1 MADIPI
7 LSVPDKALIDTTQH
21 RIPIADI
28 TKDIVLYKN
37 GGASLVLES
46 TSLNFGL
53 LSDIEQRAVIA
64 SYAGLLN
71 SFNFTVQIVARTQRK
86 DISNYMKYLATA
98 RSKLKNEQLAVIM
111 DDYKNFIIEAIKKKN
126 VLSKKFYMVLPFT
139 QYELGVAK
147 SFSSFLTKATTVPYP
162 KSYVIKKAKI
172 ALYPKRD
179 HLMRQAARIGIELR
193 QLMTNDLIN
202 LFYYIFNPEPPL
214 KKEDAWRTKPRV
226 M

>member
-1 MADIPI
+1 MAGIPI
-7 LSVPDKALIDTTQH
+7 LSVPDKALTDTTQH

-37 GGASLVLES
+37 GGAALVLES

-98 RSKLKNEQLAVIM
+98 RAKLKNEQLAAIM
-111 DDYKNFIIEAIKKKN
+111 DDYKNFIIEAVKKKN

-162 KSYVIKKAKI
+162 KSYVVKKAKI

>member
-1 MADIPI
+1 MAGLPI
-7 LSVPDKALIDTTQH
+7 LSVPDKALTDTTQN

-71 SFNFTVQIVARTQRK
+71 SFNFPVQIVARTQRK
-86 DISNYMKYLATA
+86 DISNYMMYLADA
-98 RSKLKNEQLAVIM
+98 RSKLKNEQLARIM
-111 DDYKNFIIEAIKKKN
+111 DDYKYFIIDAVKKKN
-126 VLSKKFYMVLPFT
+126 VLSKKFYLVLPFT
-139 QYELGVAK
+139 QYELGTAK
-147 SFSSFLTKATTVPYP
+147 SFGSLLSKATSVPYP

-214 KKEDAWRTKPRV
+214 KKEDVWRTKPRI